1 MHTVNPLRIAFYCCT
16 NILVGFASQ
25 GESILS
31 NSPYDLLMNYDD
43 GGATAV
49 DSGEDIGGFGG
60 RETSVATGNE
70 VEICYLTL
78 GSEALR
84 DLGIPR
90 GTESVVFR
98 VDNGV
103 IVVSPAR

>member
-1 MHTVNPLRIAFYCCT
+1 VPYSVCLSSNY
-16 NILVGFASQ
+16 LVDYGSQ

-49 DSGEDIGGFGG
+49 DSGEDIGGLVG
-60 RETSVATGNE
+60 RETSVAVGNE
-70 VEICYLTL
+70 VEVCYLTL

-98 VDNGV
+98 VENGV

>member
-1 MHTVNPLRIAFYCCT
+1 MSIWYSTIF
-16 NILVGFASQ
+16 LVVSGSQ
-25 GESILS
+25 GESILTD
-31 NSPYDLLMNYDD
+31 SPYDLLMNYDD

-49 DSGEDIGGFGG
+49 DSGEDIGGLAG
-60 RETSVATGNE
+60 RETSVAVGNE
-70 VEICYLTL
+70 VEVCYLTL

-98 VDNGV
+98 VENGV